1 MRRTHIPTALLLC
14 LSKEQR
20 FTEKERQRT
29 FWSALYLS
37 LFELLSQT
45 SCFRCLKNKILQH
58 LPVIR
63 TNYWCHT
70 LFDTHRKRSCQVRLT
85 SSPALYFR
93 HAQKT
98 HLLRKID
105 GKSRTICILFV
116 FQQTEISQ
124 SSRIPRHSVE
134 QREKR
139 GRTCWTSERSHG
151 HKISAWRFFNA
162 QRAFLWVVFHWAQF
176 S

>member
-1 MRRTHIPTALLLC
+1 MFNALSSRSALLITISLSQSLPRRVPPKYICKRKIIGLTKVWFFSMRRTHIPTALLLC

-45 SCFRCLKNKILQH
+45 SWFRCLKNKILQH

-98 HLLRKID
+98 HMLRKID
-105 GKSRTICILFV
+105 RKSRTLLGTHI
-116 FQQTEISQ
+116 
-124 SSRIPRHSVE
+124 
-134 QREKR
+134 KR
-139 GRTCWTSERSHG
+139 S
-151 HKISAWRFFNA
+151 
-162 QRAFLWVVFHWAQF
+162 
-176 S
+176 